1 MPEDIIKLNG
11 SELIEMINNLN
22 AMHNQLIDQ
31 NTKLQEIYQQNQR
44 KILCYEASLEIIDQ
58 LINKGLAYK
67 SEPEK
72 ISSIDENGEVTKTTN
87 VNDDKKE

>member
-31 NTKLQEIYQQNQR
+31 NAKLQEIYQQNQR

-72 ISSIDENGEVTKTTN
+72 ISNIDENGEVTKITN